1 MDKETL
7 WQSVQNKSL
16 LEDVAKGKEVI
27 WLNDDLTTASK
38 AFSDIP
44 FTMADIDDAEARL
57 ARFAPFIQTIFPE
70 TVPQNGL
77 IESPLTEI
85 PSMQKHLE
93 TKYGAEISGRL
104 FLKQDSHL
112 AISGSIKAR
121 GGIYEVLKHA
131 EDLALEHGKIKQ
143 TDDYTK
149 FASPEFHSFFSQF
162 KIQVG
167 STGNLGMSIG
177 IMSAALGFHVIVHMS
192 ADAKQWKKDLL
203 RQRGAEVI
211 EYDDDYSKAVEVGR
225 KNSDADPTSYFVD
238 DENSPTLFL
247 GYAVA
252 AKRLQKQLQ
261 AQNIAIDAQHP
272 LFVYIPCG
280 VGGAPGGVA
289 FGLKQ
294 LFGDAVHVFFIEPTQ
309 APCMLVG
316 MASGLQNKVSVQD
329 FGLTGQTHADG
340 LAVGRAS
347 GFVGGVM
354 KHLLSGILSLEDYHI
369 YDYMRD
375 IVHTENIFLE
385 PSACAS
391 FWGVS
396 KLNTSEM
403 QHYIQKAG
411 LQNHMQNAIHIPWAT
426 GGNLVPAEI
435 REEYMHTYLK

>member
-1 MDKETL
+1 MNQELWNEIHNKE
-7 WQSVQNKSL
+7 L
-16 LEDVAKGKEVI
+16 LKEVSNGKEMAWVNENLEI
-27 WLNDDLTTASK
+27 TEKALSKINLTMK
-38 AFSDIP
+38 
-44 FTMADIDDAEARL
+44 DIDDAEARL
-57 ARFAPFIQTIFPE
+57 ARFAPFILKVFPE
-70 TVPQNGL
+70 TAPENGL

-85 PSMQKHLE
+85 ENMKNQLE
-93 TKYGAEISGRL
+93 NEFGTKIPGRL

-131 EDLALEHGKIKQ
+131 EDLAIEHGMIKE
-143 TDDYTK
+143 TDDYSV
-149 FASPEFHSFFSQF
+149 FASEEFKEFFSKF

-177 IMSAALGFHVIVHMS
+177 IMSAVLGFHVIVHMS

-203 RQRGAEVI
+203 RKRGAEVI
-211 EYDDDYSKAVEVGR
+211 EYNDDYSKAVEVGR
-225 KNSDADPTSYFVD
+225 KDSDADPTSYFVD
-238 DENSPTLFL
+238 DENSVTLFL

-252 AKRLQKQLQ
+252 AKRLKTQFK
-261 AQNIAIDAQHP
+261 AQGIVIDGEHP

-294 LFGDAVHVFFIEPTQ
+294 LFGDNVHIFFVEPTQ

-354 KHLLSGILSLEDYHI
+354 THLLSGILTLEDYHI
-369 YDYMRD
+369 YDLMRD
-375 IVHTENIFLE
+375 IVNSEDIFLE

-391 FWGVS
+391 FWGPIQLM
-396 KLNTSEM
+396 KEAATKA
-403 QHYIQKAG
+403 YIENMGLVQK
-411 LQNHMQNAIHIPWAT
+411 MPNAIHVPWGT
-426 GGNLVPAEI
+426 GGNLVPKEI
-435 REEYMHTYLK
+435 REEYMHTHLK

>member
-1 MDKETL
+1 MNQELWNQMHCKDLLKEV
-7 WQSVQNKSL
+7 SN
-16 LEDVAKGKEVI
+16 GKEVVWI
-27 WLNDDLTTASK
+27 NADLENAQNALSK
-38 AFSDIP
+38 IEL
-44 FTMADIDDAEARL
+44 TMKDIDDAEERL
-57 ARFAPFIQTIFPE
+57 ARFAPFILKIFPE
-70 TVPQNGL
+70 TKHENGL
-77 IESPLTEI
+77 IESPL
-85 PSMQKHLE
+85 
-93 TKYGAEISGRL
+93 AEIEKMKQQLEAEYATTIPGRL

-131 EDLALEHGKIKQ
+131 EDLALAHGMVKE
-143 TDDYTK
+143 TDDYSV
-149 FASPEFHSFFSQF
+149 FASEEFKNFFSQF

-203 RQRGAEVI
+203 RKRGADVI
-211 EYDDDYSKAVEVGR
+211 EYNDDYSKAVEVGR

-238 DENSPTLFL
+238 DENSSTLFL

-252 AKRLQKQLQ
+252 AKRIKKQFEEQ
-261 AQNIAIDAQHP
+261 GIVIDAEHP

-294 LFGDAVHVFFIEPTQ
+294 LFGDNVHVFFVEPTQ

-316 MASGLQNKVSVQD
+316 MASTLQNKVCVQD
-329 FGLTGQTHADG
+329 FGLSGQTHADG

-354 KHLLSGILSLEDYHI
+354 THLLSGIFTLEDYHI
-369 YDYMRD
+369 YDLMRD
-375 IVHTENIFLE
+375 IVNSEDIFLE

-391 FWGVS
+391 FWGPIQLMKEQS
-396 KLNTSEM
+396 ASA
-403 QHYIQKAG
+403 YIEKMG
-411 LQNHMQNAIHIPWAT
+411 LLHKMPNAIHVPWAT
-426 GGNLVPAEI
+426 GGSLVPQEI